1 MARLENEDTTMSIM
15 RTIGRLA
22 ADYRARRRRLATYLE
37 ISSLP
42 LDIQKDIGWP
52 DSTTE
57 RREPQRPHS
66 R

>member
-1 MARLENEDTTMSIM
+1 M
-15 RTIGRLA
+15 TILSTISRLA

-42 LDIQKDIGWP
+42 VELQKDIGWP
-52 DSTTE
+52 DGAEE
-57 RREPQRPHS
+57 RRKPRQRM